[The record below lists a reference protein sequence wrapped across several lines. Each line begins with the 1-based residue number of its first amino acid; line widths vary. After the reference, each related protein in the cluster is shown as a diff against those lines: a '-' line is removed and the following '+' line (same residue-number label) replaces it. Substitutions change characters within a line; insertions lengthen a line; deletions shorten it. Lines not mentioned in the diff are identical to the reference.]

1 MHNLSNEYNHAMQQ
15 ETNDEFELNPE
26 FESDEMEMESDESE
40 YELLPEFEND
50 EFEYEFESSD
60 EVLIQ
65 ELMEISNE
73 AEFFGWL
80 KKAAKKVGGVAS
92 KFLNSPLG
100 QQATSALGSI
110 AKKTLPNLA
119 GKAAGWVGGKVGGVI
134 GQQATGQRWGQQLGA
149 KAGNAAADRFPQFA
163 KFATDA
169 ITNLSN
175 EFEEGTLTSVKPAII
190 KSASRH
196 YPMILKV
203 RGTLVGRK
211 VDNNRRPN
219 VSNEFETYESNGE
232 ADQEGTFNEMTE
244 MELAS
249 ELLNIQSE
257 AELDQFLGKLFKRAV
272 KGVSNFAKS
281 GAGRALGGMLKG
293 IAKKALPIAGG
304 ALGSIIAPG
313 VGTAIGS
320 SLGSA
325 LGNVFELEL
334 EGLSAEDREFE
345 LSRAFVRFSGNA
357 ARRAAKMRNM
367 RPQRAART
375 SIIRAARRYAPG
387 LLIRRP
393 RYYYGSALGYRRP
406 IFQQS
411 IYTEPAPPEESY
423 DDVPEGDEPTG
434 ESGSWH
440 RQGNRIVLTG
450 NF

>member
-1 MHNLSNEYNHAMQQ
+1 MHNLSNEYNQNGHQ
-15 ETNDEFELNPE
+15 ESAEEFELNPQ
-26 FESDEMEMESDESE
+26 FETDEMEMESDELG

-50 EFEYEFESSD
+50 EFESSD

-65 ELMEISNE
+65 ELMEITNE

-110 AKKTLPNLA
+110 ARKTLPNLA
-119 GKAAGWVGGKVGGVI
+119 GKAAGWLGGKIGGVV

-190 KSASRH
+190 RSASKH

-203 RGTLVGRK
+203 KGTLVGRR
-211 VDNNRRPN
+211 VQGNRASN
-219 VSNEFETYESNGE
+219 VSNEFENYESDGE
-232 ADQEGTFNEMTE
+232 ADNQEGTFNEMTE

-257 AELDQFLGKLFKRAV
+257 AELDQFLGKLFKKAV
-272 KGVSNFAKS
+272 RGVSNFAKS

-304 ALGSIIAPG
+304 AIGSFIAPG
-313 VGTAIGS
+313 IGTSIGS

-357 ARRAAKMRNM
+357 ARRAARMRNM
-367 RPQRAART
+367 KPQRAART
-375 SIIRAARRYAPG
+375 SIVRAARRYAPG

-393 RYYYGSALGYRRP
+393 RYYYGSAGGYQP
-406 IFQQS
+406 PVYQQPV
-411 IYTEPAPPEESY
+411 YTEPAPPEETY

-440 RQGNRIVLTG
+440 KQGNRIVLTG